1 MLPLQQPN
9 IYVTLKKRNESGVK
23 YMGADEAHFDLPIGV
38 VKLIDGKFGRKVIYT
53 SVTEIDEA
61 NVVKVLNKARQIHF
75 YNEKNITYLE
85 NYYTGNQPIL
95 HRVKE
100 VRPEIANRIVENHAY
115 EFVEFQVGQ
124 ECGEP
129 IQYVRRGK
137 DEKVSEKV
145 QKLNDYM
152 ASEDKSYWDIELSR
166 WKHICGT
173 SYRICYPDRTFNKAM
188 DECPFGI
195 DVLNPKDTF
204 VVYSSGLGKKPMM
217 GVYRTLD
224 DDNHYIYHCYTE
236 NQYFKIKD
244 GEILQSDI
252 NGVGMV
258 LIVESPNNSR
268 RLSTIELVISL
279 FDAIN
284 TVQSNRLDGIE
295 QFIQA
300 FLLFVNCQIDENTF
314 IKMCKL
320 GALTVTGEVGLPA
333 DVKSISDQLEQEQT
347 QIVKDDLYRNSLS
360 ILGMPSREQNT
371 GGDTGQAVYL
381 RNGWDFAEKRA
392 EINEK
397 PYEKSEKDFL
407 RIALKILSVNGLLDL
422 KLSDIDIKFTRS
434 KTDNMVVKTQ
444 ALLSQLT
451 AGVDPQIAI
460 KNCELYSDPED
471 VYLKSRD
478 VMDAKYGKSSIVN
491 PGTEPVKAVID

>member
-1 MLPLQQPN
+1 
-9 IYVTLKKRNESGVK
+9 
-23 YMGADEAHFDLPIGV
+23 
-38 VKLIDGKFGRKVIYT
+38 
-53 SVTEIDEA
+53 
-61 NVVKVLNKARQIHF
+61 VKVLNKARRIHF

-145 QKLNDYM
+145 QKLNEYM

-166 WKHICGT
+166 WKHMVGT
-173 SYRICYPDRTFNKAM
+173 SYKICYPDKSFNKVM
-188 DECPFGI
+188 DECPFGM
-195 DVLNPKDTF
+195 DVLRPQDTF

-244 GEILQSDI
+244 SKILQSDI
-252 NGVGMV
+252 NGVGMI
-258 LIVESPNNSR
+258 LIVEYPNNSR
-268 RLSTIELVISL
+268 RLSTIELVSL
-279 FDAIN
+279 IFDAVNDI
-284 TVQSNRLDGIE
+284 QSNRLDGIE

-300 FLLFVNCQIDENTF
+300 FLLFVNCQIDEPTF
-314 IKMCKL
+314 LAMCKL
-320 GALTVTGEVGLPA
+320 GALTVKGEQGLPA
-333 DVKSISDQLEQEQT
+333 DVKSISSQLDQSQT
-347 QIVKDDLYRNSLS
+347 QIVKDDLLKSALA

-422 KLSDIDIKFTRS
+422 KLSDIEIKFNRS
-434 KTDNMVVKTQ
+434 KTDNMIVKTQ
-444 ALLSQLT
+444 ALLNQLT
-451 AGVDPQIAI
+451 AGINPQIAI
-460 KNCELYSDPED
+460 KTCELYGDNED
-471 VYLKSRD
+471 VYLKSKE
-478 VMDAKYGKSSIVN
+478 VMDAKYGIGSIPKPN
-491 PGTEPVKAVID
+491 EPTGDTDPLKKVI